1 LSNTAR
7 PKFQTTSP
15 GYFSSSD
22 PENPRK
28 EYRAANARPSGH
40 SGGAPAVSTPHR
52 VSSSV
57 RKGERKAKARKSGR
71 A

>member
-1 LSNTAR
+1 MSNTAR

-15 GYFSSSD
+15 AYFSDSD

-28 EYRAANARPSGH
+28 DYNDKSARPPGR

-52 VSSSV
+52 VSSS
-57 RKGERKAKARKSGR
+57 RRAGGKQAKRSRRRG
-71 A
+71 

>member
-15 GYFSSSD
+15 GYFAPD
-22 PENPRK
+22 QPENPRK
-28 EYRAANARPSGH
+28 NYHADARPPGR
-40 SGGAPAVSTPHR
+40 SGGGEPVSTPHR
-52 VSSSV
+52 VSSSK
-57 RKGERKAKARKSGR
+57 RGGKRKAKARKSGR